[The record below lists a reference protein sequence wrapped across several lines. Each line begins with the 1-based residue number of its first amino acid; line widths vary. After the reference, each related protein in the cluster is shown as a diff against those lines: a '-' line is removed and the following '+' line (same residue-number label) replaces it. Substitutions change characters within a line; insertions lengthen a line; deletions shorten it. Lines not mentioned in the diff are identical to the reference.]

1 MDAAAPAD
9 GKSGR
14 RAAVKETAACTGCRA
29 SHRYPCPINMIAISD
44 VRDSV
49 NDDMR
54 TLLRPTFAR
63 RAAPILSGY
72 DHYLE
77 PM

>member
-1 MDAAAPAD
+1 
-9 GKSGR
+9 
-14 RAAVKETAACTGCRA
+14 
-29 SHRYPCPINMIAISD
+29 MIAISD